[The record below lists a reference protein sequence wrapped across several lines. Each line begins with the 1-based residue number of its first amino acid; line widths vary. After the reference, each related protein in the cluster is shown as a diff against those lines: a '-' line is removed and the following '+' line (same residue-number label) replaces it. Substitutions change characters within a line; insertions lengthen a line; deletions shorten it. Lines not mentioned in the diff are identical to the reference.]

1 MIMPCSKSLLKV
13 GLFLLA
19 QSALAFNAVME
30 FEPNNSLEAAESIE
44 FDREFDGNIS
54 SESDIDYYK
63 FTVDQQLKLS
73 IAL

>member
-1 MIMPCSKSLLKV
+1 MKISFSNIVIKV
-13 GLFLLA
+13 GLFLFA
-19 QSALAFNAVME
+19 QSAFTFEAVME